1 MSETPEIPIE
11 QVKDSAIKFDLCNLK
26 LELDGTLEKLKGD
39 SQALSQLHQLL
50 SDTLEKC
57 SIAMAQSEPTTPSSK
72 ERRIP
77 HD

>member
-1 MSETPEIPIE
+1 MSESPEILIE
-11 QVKDSAIKFDLCNLK
+11 EVKDSAIKFDLGNLK

-39 SQALSQLHQLL
+39 SDALGQFQAL
-50 SDTLEKC
+50 LEDALDKC
-57 SIAMAQSEPTTPSSK
+57 SQAIAEIGDLPKSK

>member
-1 MSETPEIPIE
+1 MSEIPEIPVE
-11 QVKDSAIKFDLCNLK
+11 QVKDSAIKFDLCNLR

-39 SQALSQLHQLL
+39 SEALNQLRELL

-57 SIAMAQSEPTTPSSK
+57 SMAMAELESRTLSSK
-72 ERRIP
+72 QRRIP